1 MNAMFFG
8 LAFLAALNP
17 KLFAVDLLLMES
29 QRPRLMFLCF
39 LAGGLGMCLTVGL
52 LAVSVGGDGG
62 AGGAGAS
69 ASAGL
74 DLALGVLLL
83 AVGAAG
89 RNGSWLSPG
98 SGLPC

>member
-1 MNAMFFG
+1 MNTRFFV

-52 LAVSVGGDGG
+52 LAVSAGGDGG
-62 AGGAGAS
+62 ALSAEAA
-69 ASAGL
+69 ASAGS
-74 DLALGVLLL
+74 LACQVW
-83 AVGAAG
+83 AIPATA
-89 RNGSWLSPG
+89 
-98 SGLPC
+98 